1 MFKAVL
7 IHRCVNKQASKHSVI
22 NEELR
27 EWDQDK
33 FGALY
38 VLPQDSGT
46 IPKALIVASRNVWSS
61 QATTGFCLDREWHC
75 MLSPL
80 EHTWQCSASL

>member
-1 MFKAVL
+1 MDAPLQTAAL

-46 IPKALIVASRNVWSS
+46 IPKGLIVASHNVWF
-61 QATTGFCLDREWHC
+61 QPGHHRILP
-75 MLSPL
+75 SP
-80 EHTWQCSASL
+80 